1 MNIKD
6 AHREFRLF
14 VDKVD
19 SQATPDFLSKE
30 IDVFL
35 HEAELRLVNL
45 TYGKN
50 NVYQKGFQEIQK
62 RTDDLN
68 SLVKVGYLELTEA
81 TEEYAKFSLSKV
93 YKSVTLEEFTEDY
106 LYFLSCSVFVFN
118 NRSGKYVNPELV
130 SLDDLEPAKLDP
142 FRGTIAKPIMY
153 FADGSIYIHL
163 KDFSADRIKLTYI
176 KYPKKV
182 DAKLDISSELPEHK
196 QREAIQLAVRIALG
210 VTENPRIN
218 EQNEQLNSLE

>member
-1 MNIKD
+1 MNIKE

-30 IDVFL
+30 IDVFI

-45 TYGKN
+45 SYGRN

-68 SLVKVGYLELTEA
+68 SLVKVGYLELTEI
-81 TEEYAKFSLSKV
+81 TGEYAKFKLDKI
-93 YKSVTLEEFTEDY
+93 YKSVAMEDFTEDY
-106 LYFLSCSVFVFN
+106 LYYLGCTVFVFN
-118 NRSGKYVNPELV
+118 DRNGKYVQPELV
-130 SLDDLEPAKLDP
+130 SLDDLEPARRDP
-142 FRGTIAKPIMY
+142 FRGSIATPLIS
-153 FADGSIYIHL
+153 FADDSIYVHL
-163 KDFSADRIKLTYI
+163 KDFKADRIKLTYL
-176 KYPKKV
+176 KYPKKINYQE
-182 DAKLDISSELPEHK
+182 DISSELPEHK

-210 VTENPRIN
+210 VTENPRVN